1 MSDHGDG
8 TQLSHGGPSVE
19 VGILGGR
26 FLGSE
31 RPDPWSKVIVQLLWC
46 RLGLE
51 PAGRSAPWWSS
62 RCFPGIKRPLPSRL
76 RQ

>member
-31 RPDPWSKVIVQLLWC
+31 RPDPLSKVIVDPAPVVQAGAGTSRPECPLVEQSLLP
-46 RLGLE
+46 RD
-51 PAGRSAPWWSS
+51 
-62 RCFPGIKRPLPSRL
+62 
-76 RQ
+76 